1 MKQPT
6 EAAKSMQSIN
16 IQNKIKHSTNGL
28 IFETEQTHKYREQT
42 CGGQGL
48 ESRGEMD
55 WSLKLVDDT
64 IIQRT
69 D

>member
-1 MKQPT
+1 MDLSLKQ
-6 EAAKSMQSIN
+6 K
-16 IQNKIKHSTNGL
+16 
-28 IFETEQTHKYREQT
+28 QTHKYREQT

-69 D
+69 Y